1 VSARGGGRGR
11 LVLFAGALVTL
22 AGIPLTWWTI
32 ERTNAP
38 SLTGSG
44 LQGVAIFVFLAAL
57 AMIAVIILPFASRAG
72 ESALDRPGVYAL
84 LALIAV
90 AAYAWR
96 VVEISGFASLGLPQE
111 VPGLWLSG
119 AGLVIV
125 LWGVGDLLTTR

>member
-1 VSARGGGRGR
+1 MSARGGGRGR
-11 LVLFAGALVTL
+11 LILLAGAVVTL
-22 AGIPLTWWTI
+22 AGMPLTWWTI

-57 AMIAVIILPFASRAG
+57 AMIAVLILPLASRAG
-72 ESALDRPGVYAL
+72 EAALDRPGVYAL
-84 LALIAV
+84 LALV
-90 AAYAWR
+90 GVVAYAWR
-96 VVEISGFASLGLPQE
+96 VMQISGFASLGLPQAA
-111 VPGLWLSG
+111 PGMWLSG